1 VVPGTPLPD
10 GSTTIRQS
18 EKPKQSPLTIRLGDA
33 DFTVGGFMDFT
44 SFFRSTNL
52 GSGIGTSFGSAPFSN
67 TMAGHLT
74 ESRFSTQNSRVSLKA
89 ESQVGANKVTGY
101 LETDFLG
108 FQPANGFVTSNSNSL
123 RMRLYW
129 VRLERGKFDVLAGQS
144 WSLLT
149 PGRIGISPNPSDI
162 FFSQDMDTNYQVGL
176 TWSRQA
182 QIRVVYHPSKVWALG
197 VSLENPQQFVTSAV
211 TLPGA
216 SCSTS
221 PAGPY
226 CNQLDISG
234 TGGSTSTPNL
244 HPDVIG
250 KVTYDPQ
257 VGKRQIH
264 VEVAGLLRSFKV
276 FNPATSTTSG
286 ITGGGASANLNL
298 EIVKNFHF
306 VLNNFFSDGGGRYI
320 FGLGPD
326 LIVRPD
332 GSPSAIRSG
341 STLGGLEYQVSP
353 KTLLY
358 AYYGGA
364 YFQRNVSTVV
374 DPKTGKVSYV
384 GFGYP
389 GSSSSSNRAIQ
400 EGTFGFVQ
408 TFWKNP
414 RFGALQWINQY
425 SYLTRSPWSVSSG
438 APKDAH
444 LSMVYT
450 DLRYVLP

>member
-1 VVPGTPLPD
+1 
-10 GSTTIRQS
+10 
-18 EKPKQSPLTIRLGDA
+18 
-33 DFTVGGFMDFT
+33 
-44 SFFRSTNL
+44 
-52 GSGIGTSFGSAPFSN
+52 
-67 TMAGHLT
+67 
-74 ESRFSTQNSRVSLKA
+74 
-89 ESQVGANKVTGY
+89 
-101 LETDFLG
+101 
-108 FQPANGFVTSNSNSL
+108 
-123 RMRLYW
+123 
-129 VRLERGKFDVLAGQS
+129 
-144 WSLLT
+144 
-149 PGRIGISPNPSDI
+149 
-162 FFSQDMDTNYQVGL
+162 MDTNYQVGL

-182 QIRVVYHPSKVWALG
+182 QIRVVYRPSKAWALG

-216 SCSTS
+216 PCSAS

-257 VGKRQIH
+257 VGKRQVH

-276 FNPATSTTSG
+276 FNPVTSTTNG
-286 ITGGGASANLNL
+286 ITGGGVSANLNL
-298 EIVKNFHF
+298 EIIKNFHF

-326 LIVRPD
+326 LILRPD
-332 GSPSAIRSG
+332 GSPSAVRSG
-341 STLGGLEYQVSP
+341 STLGGFEYQVSP
-353 KTLLY
+353 KTMLY

-364 YFQRNVSTVV
+364 YYQRNVSTVV
-374 DPKTGKVSYV
+374 DPKTGKVSFV

-389 GSSSSSNRAIQ
+389 GSSNSSNRAIQ